1 VKPSQFRELTY
12 AVDAGVALVTLNRPE
27 RGNLWSG
34 PMAVEYRWALHHADA
49 DPAVRVV
56 VLTGAGGTFC
66 AGADLDE
73 LQSIGDGNGSYEKER
88 AVLPPHPVDTPSG
101 LRHNHTAP
109 LAIGAPII
117 AAIEGACAGAGF
129 VLATYADLRFVSE
142 TAKITTAFARFGLPA
157 EYGIGWLL
165 PRMVGIPN
173 ALDLLYDTR
182 PRSGADAAS
191 LGWAQRVHPEG
202 EVLEATLEFARRL
215 AKESS
220 GQSLRTMKRQVFA
233 DAAAD
238 LDDAYRRSVED
249 MNKALSHPDLRIGIN
264 AQQRKTAPDF
274 LREVR
279 SSAPPFPT

>member
-1 VKPSQFRELTY
+1 
-12 AVDAGVALVTLNRPE
+12 
-27 RGNLWSG
+27 
-34 PMAVEYRWALHHADA
+34 MAVEYRWALHNADE
-49 DPAVRVV
+49 DPAARVV

-66 AGADLDE
+66 AGADVAELDA
-73 LQSIGDGNGSYEKER
+73 IGDGNGSYEKQR
-88 AVLPPHPVDTPSG
+88 ATLPPHPVDAPPG

-109 LAIGAPII
+109 LAIGPPVI

-142 TAKITTAFARFGLPA
+142 TAKVTTAFARFGLPA

-182 PRSGADAAS
+182 PRSGTEVAN

-202 EVLEATLEFARRL
+202 EALAATLEFARRL
-215 AKESS
+215 ATESS

-233 DAAAD
+233 DAAGD

-249 MNKALSHPDLRIGIN
+249 MNKALSHPDLRVGIK
-264 AQQRKTAPDF
+264 AQRRRTAPDF
-274 LREVR
+274 L
-279 SSAPPFPT
+279 T

>member
-1 VKPSQFRELTY
+1 VKPSEFRELTY
-12 AVDAGVALVTLNRPE
+12 SVDAGVALVTLNQPE

-34 PMAVEYRWALHHADA
+34 PMAVEYRWALHHADE
-49 DPAVRVV
+49 DPAARVV
-56 VLTGAGGTFC
+56 VLTGAGSTFC
-66 AGADLDE
+66 AGADVAELDA
-73 LQSIGDGNGSYEKER
+73 IGDGNGAYEKER
-88 AVLPPHPVDTPSG
+88 ATLPPHPVDAPPG

-129 VLATYADLRFVSE
+129 VLATYADLRSVSE

-182 PRSGADAAS
+182 PRTGAEVAS

-202 EVLEATLEFARRL
+202 EVLDATLEFARRL

-233 DAAAD
+233 DAAGD
-238 LDDAYRRSVED
+238 LDDAYRRSVDD
-249 MNKALSHPDLRIGIN
+249 MNTALAHPDLRVGIK
-264 AQQRKTAPDF
+264 AQRQRTAPDF
-274 LREVR
+274 L
-279 SSAPPFPT
+279 T

>member
-1 VKPSQFRELTY
+1 VRPSQFRELTY
-12 AVDAGVALVTLNRPE
+12 EVDVGVAVVTLNRRE

-34 PMAVEYRWALHHADA
+34 PMAVEYRWALHHADD

-66 AGADLDE
+66 AGADVDE
-73 LQSIGDGNGSYEKER
+73 LQSIGDGNGAYEKEQ
-88 AVLPPHPVDTPSG
+88 ATLPPHPVDASPG

-109 LAIGAPII
+109 LAIGTPII

-129 VLATYADLRFVSE
+129 VLATYADLRFVSK

-157 EYGIGWLL
+157 EYGMGWLL

-182 PRSGADAAS
+182 PRSGTDVAG

-202 EVLEATLEFARRL
+202 EVLDATLEFARRL

-233 DAAAD
+233 DAAGD

-249 MNKALSHPDLRIGIN
+249 MNQALSHRDLRVGIK
-264 AQQRKTAPDF
+264 AQRQRTAPDF
-274 LREVR
+274 L
-279 SSAPPFPT
+279 A